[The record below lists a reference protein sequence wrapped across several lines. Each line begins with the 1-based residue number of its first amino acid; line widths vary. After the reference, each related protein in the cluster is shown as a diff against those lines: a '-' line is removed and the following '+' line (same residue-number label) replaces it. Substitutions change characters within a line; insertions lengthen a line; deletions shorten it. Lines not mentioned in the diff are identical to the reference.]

1 MELIQKSINTFTR
14 SQYLLRLREN
24 KLGQYNYNKYYPVQ
38 RQQIVERRIWTITNI
53 HQQQVQ
59 KKINT
64 TDFLQQITE
73 EVQLYTHALF
83 INDIKPPVRKTG
95 LAKHHT
101 KILKGKN
108 LERISLLLYTCL
120 FQKYHPQNRHKKPVK
135 V

>member
-1 MELIQKSINTFTR
+1 M
-14 SQYLLRLREN
+14 
-24 KLGQYNYNKYYPVQ
+24 
-38 RQQIVERRIWTITNI
+38 ERRIWTITNI

-59 KKINT
+59 KKSI
-64 TDFLQQITE
+64 QQISTE
-73 EVQLYTHALF
+73 EVQSYTHALF

-120 FQKYHPQNRHKKPVK
+120 F
-135 V
+135 